1 MLSFVEIRE
10 KTTKLGSGEKEI
22 KSYKGGKR
30 KKINVQVVQK
40 GRAFS
45 VYIDSEKLD
54 DNFKT
59 AKDAEKSANDFIE
72 LMGEELEV

>member
-1 MLSFVEIRE
+1 MLSFVELRE
-10 KTTKLGSGEKEI
+10 KTTKLGPGEKEV

-30 KKINVQVVQK
+30 KKIDVQVVQK

-45 VYIDSEKLD
+45 VYIDGEKLD

-59 AKDAEKSANDFIE
+59 AKDAEKSANDFIK